1 MSNQNQKK
9 MRKLAAR
16 AASASMRA
24 ASTSASPAKRPTPQ
38 PKTVPYLT
46 EQDLF
51 TFSAEDF
58 ERAAQRLRRQ
68 LTAKGPSPISPP
80 PASPA
85 TSSPPPQR
93 GEFRPL
99 FSCPRT
105 GDPATLSQRARATF
119 RDQLLNHPR
128 GYQPRHMLGIW
139 PLRVGGQGLPFIL
152 PV

>member
-9 MRKLAAR
+9 IRKLAAR

-24 ASTSASPAKRPTPQ
+24 NQPSQAKRATPQ
-38 PKTVPYLT
+38 PPKAVPYLT

-51 TFSAEDF
+51 TFTTEDF

-68 LTAKGPSPISPP
+68 LLAKQPAPPTSPSPASK
-80 PASPA
+80 PA
-85 TSSPPPQR
+85 PQR
-93 GEFRPL
+93 AEFRPL

-128 GYQPRHMLGIW
+128 GYQPQHMLGIW